1 MNIRTDVDLTQLT
14 VADLE
19 EMQQVLHGDMK
30 TIKVHKKAVDAELQ
44 RRTIADAAVRKLAQ
58 MSPAERTAAA
68 QLLGQAGGIPSG
80 ESVGTP
86 GAR

>member
-1 MNIRTDVDLTQLT
+1 MNILTDVDLTKLT
-14 VADLE
+14 VAQLE

-44 RRTIADAAVRKLAQ
+44 RRTIVQSAARKLDQ
-58 MSPAERTAAA
+58 MSSAERAVAG
-68 QLLGQAGGIPSG
+68 QLIGQAGGVPSG

-86 GAR
+86 GAH